1 LKFDDFCFLTDTQKA
16 LFFQASGV
24 GMCQRCEKYDGTIF
38 PFFKNLIDDLLGG
51 KREEGFS
58 CFRIVGGSVRG
69 KENAEMIMDFGGGGQ
84 SRAGGTSGLALFN
97 GEGGGETFNRIDLD
111 SGKLCEVMP
120 SMGG

>member
-1 LKFDDFCFLTDTQKA
+1 
-16 LFFQASGV
+16 
-24 GMCQRCEKYDGTIF
+24 
-38 PFFKNLIDDLLGG
+38 
-51 KREEGFS
+51 
-58 CFRIVGGSVRG
+58 VRG